1 MFQIRYK
8 RSSRIKPSIDFT
20 PLIDC
25 AFTLII
31 FFAVSTTLISAR
43 TGMNL
48 NLPEKSEV
56 EPLQKHVQVSV
67 KHGGGQGQDVAI
79 FFEDLQVTPDSLG
92 AMVAAKLSS
101 EPDSA
106 FVVAA
111 EPEVLYDDVVRVID
125 IVNSSGGKKLALQLK
140 QKAGD

>member
-67 KHGGGQGQDVAI
+67 KNGGGQDVAI
-79 FFEDLQVTPDSLG
+79 FFEDLQVTPDTLG

-111 EPEVLYDDVVRVID
+111 EPEALYDDVVRVID

-140 QKAGD
+140 QKAGN

>member
-67 KHGGGQGQDVAI
+67 KGGGGQDVAI
-79 FFEDLQVTPDSLG
+79 FFEDLQVTPDTLG
-92 AMVAAKLSS
+92 AMVSAKLSS
-101 EPDSA
+101 EPESA

-140 QKAGD
+140 QKDGD

>member
-67 KHGGGQGQDVAI
+67 KHGGGQDVAI
-79 FFEDLQVTPDSLG
+79 FFEDLQVTPDTLG

-101 EPDSA
+101 EPESA

-140 QKAGD
+140 QKDGD

>member
-67 KHGGGQGQDVAI
+67 KNGGGRDVAI
-79 FFEDLQVTPDSLG
+79 FFEDLQVTPDTLG

-106 FVVAA
+106 FMVAA

-140 QKAGD
+140 QKDGD